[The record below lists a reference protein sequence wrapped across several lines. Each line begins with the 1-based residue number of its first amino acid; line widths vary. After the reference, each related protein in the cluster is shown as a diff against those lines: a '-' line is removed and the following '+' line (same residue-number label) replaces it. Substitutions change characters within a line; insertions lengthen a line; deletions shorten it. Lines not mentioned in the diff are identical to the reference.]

1 MPDGYITYSTKLDN
15 SALEKDLAKATKS
28 VEKLESQAQKNAAK
42 RLPIAEQV
50 ADLGAKLDAAKAKMA
65 ALQSESEKVAAA
77 ISGANAN
84 DPASVA
90 AYAEASARRPALE
103 KELAAAHKAADRL
116 QEKFNRADAKLK
128 EVDTNARR
136 LEADLNA
143 AKEKAGGIV
152 DELSK
157 PVTASE
163 RMGEAVAHA
172 ENQMG
177 KFTHRVG
184 QLAKRVFVFTLITQA
199 LRAIREHMGKYV
211 TANSEAAQAISQLKG
226 ALLTLAQPV
235 LSVVIPALT
244 LLVNILT
251 RVVSAVA
258 NLLSLLFGKGI
269 KQTKQAAKVMYSEAE
284 AIEAAG
290 AAAEKASGSLAAFD
304 EINQLSNNSGGG
316 AAAATMAPDFDFDTS
331 TVEADMEKLLG
342 WIKLIGAGLLA
353 WRLSDSFLG
362 GMKIFL
368 GLILAINGALELGQ
382 GAWDAWQNGMDWDN
396 LLQMLGGVA
405 LLVAGL
411 WVAFGNVGAAI
422 GLLAG
427 GVTLLATSFHDAME
441 NGWNFHNLLGSIGGL
456 LLGGLGIAVLTG
468 SWIPLL
474 IAGISSALLA
484 LTVATGHGEELIGG
498 IRQVCEG
505 FVDFIVGIFT
515 GDIDRALTGVAGIFD
530 GLGKAVG
537 AVIDGLRDTLLSF
550 LDWLDEKTGGQ
561 FHQTIEKAKG
571 FIVRFFGDAQDFA
584 SDAIEA
590 IKLIF
595 SGLVEF
601 IAGVFTND
609 WDRAW
614 NGLKSIFKGV
624 INGILTIYEA
634 MVNNIISGLNVVI
647 RGIKKFT
654 AFKLPDWMGGYSFNG
669 ISIPEIPRARIPR
682 LAAGAVIPPN
692 REFLAVLGDQ
702 KSGNNIEAPEDLI
715 RKIVR
720 EESGSGTSDYLLR
733 EILQAIREG
742 HVIAVDGK
750 ILAQVLNKR
759 RSNDARAY
767 GV

>member
-15 SALEKDLAKATKS
+15 STLEKDLAKATKS
-28 VEKLESQAQKNAAK
+28 VEKLEGQAQKNAAK

-50 ADLGAKLDAAKAKMA
+50 ADLGAKLDAAKAKLA
-65 ALQSESEKVAAA
+65 ALQEQ
-77 ISGANAN
+77 NA
-84 DPASVA
+84 SYEGLVR
-90 AYAEASARRPALE
+90 STALE
-103 KELAAAHKAADRL
+103 KEIAAAQKETDRL
-116 QEKFNRADAKLK
+116 QERFNKAAANL
-128 EVDTNARR
+128 EAVDTNAKR

-211 TANSEAAQAISQLKG
+211 AANNEAAQAISQLKG

-269 KQTKQAAKVMYSEAE
+269 KQTKQAAKAMYSEAE

-290 AAAEKASGSLAAFD
+290 AAAEKAGGSLAAFD

-316 AAAATMAPDFDFDTS
+316 AAATMAPDFDFDTS

-422 GLLAG
+422 GLLVG
-427 GVTLLATSFHDAME
+427 GVALLATSFHDAME

-468 SWIPLL
+468 SWLPLL

-530 GLGKAVG
+530 GLGKVVG

-571 FIVRFFGDAQDFA
+571 FIVRFFGDAQAFA

-634 MVNNIISGLNVVI
+634 MVNNIIAGLNVII

-759 RSNDARAY
+759 RANDARAY

>member
-50 ADLGAKLDAAKAKMA
+50 ADLGAKLDAAKAKLA
-65 ALQSESEKVAAA
+65 ALQEQ
-77 ISGANAN
+77 NA
-84 DPASVA
+84 SYEGLVR
-90 AYAEASARRPALE
+90 STALE
-103 KELAAAHKAADRL
+103 KEIAAAQKETDRL
-116 QEKFNRADAKLK
+116 QERFNKAAANL
-128 EVDTNARR
+128 EAVDTNAKR

-269 KQTKQAAKVMYSEAE
+269 KQTKQAAKAMYSEAE

-290 AAAEKASGSLAAFD
+290 AAAEKAGGSLAAFD

-316 AAAATMAPDFDFDTS
+316 AAATMAPNFDFDTS

-422 GLLAG
+422 GLLVG
-427 GVTLLATSFHDAME
+427 GVALLATSFHDAME
-441 NGWNFHNLLGSIGGL
+441 NGWNFHNLLGSIAGL
-456 LLGGLGIAVLTG
+456 LMGGLGISILTG
-468 SWIPLL
+468 SWLPLL

-515 GDIDRALTGVAGIFD
+515 GDIDRALTGVSGIFD
-530 GLGKAVG
+530 GLGKVVG

-571 FIVRFFGDAQDFA
+571 FIVRFFGDAQAFA

-624 INGILTIYEA
+624 INGTLTIYEA

-720 EESGSGTSDYLLR
+720 EESGAGMSESILRDILAVIREGQVIVVDKAVLGKVVRSANANAARASGTSTL
-733 EILQAIREG
+733 
-742 HVIAVDGK
+742 
-750 ILAQVLNKR
+750 
-759 RSNDARAY
+759 
-767 GV
+767 